1 MSMPLFPILMTCRPP
16 RLLLALTFTLGL
28 AACGGESSEVLVD
41 KARQSLDGGDQKA
54 AIIQLKSAL
63 QEDGNNAEARF
74 QLGKLYLETGD
85 FIGAEKELIRARD
98 AGYDGNTLN
107 PSLAQAFIGQGE
119 YKRVLD
125 DLPQPV
131 AGSPNE
137 VQMWVARARAQ
148 LGVGDKAAA
157 RNSLKQAMDITPENV
172 DVLLALAQLALAD
185 GDTVKAGEQ
194 IDEALRIDSKNRDSW
209 LFKGDFLRTTGNNS
223 DAVKA
228 YETALQLDP
237 GHAGARLA
245 LASIA
250 LLENR
255 LADARREVDSVLK
268 ASRNNL
274 QARYTLA
281 MIDFREEKYAAAR
294 DQLATVLKSAPDY
307 LPAVFLAGSVEYAL
321 GNMQTAESHLNK
333 AVKVNPRNL
342 YALRLLATAQLRQD
356 RPDDA
361 ARTLAGVPGN
371 LNDAGFQM
379 VAGEIAMARKDFAK
393 AAEHF
398 EKAAQ
403 IKPDS
408 AAIRTE
414 LGLARDA
421 MGDRRAMADLQ
432 AAVGMEGG
440 HHRADMVII
449 LSQLKQK
456 KFDAALASIDT
467 LEKKQGASP
476 LSWNYRGA
484 AHLGKQDRAKAHESF
499 SQALKLD
506 PTFFPAAANMAQL
519 HLNDHQPAA
528 ARTLFE
534 AILKAEPR
542 HLNAMLALAELSLRE
557 KDEKGYVSWLEKA
570 SKAHPQAL
578 PPRIAMARH
587 LLAKGEKNKALAVAR
602 EAVNANPDH
611 PEALNLLGSIQ
622 MNMGDRDSA
631 IQTFTT
637 MAKKANQSD
646 AYLRLA
652 MAQFADKRMA
662 DTRASLQRAL
672 QLKPGHLQSLDAL
685 LRLELTEGKPEPALK
700 LARQIQAQHPKSPL
714 GFDREGDVQLSQK
727 RYGQAIKAYEHALAM
742 GSGSAGFLK
751 LFRAMTLAGDTK
763 AAEQKLASWI
773 KQNPGDLVLHGLA
786 ADHFMATGRNKEAI
800 AQYQEIVRIA
810 PSTVVALNN
819 LAHLYHKE
827 NDSRALAVA
836 RQAIKLA
843 PDNPAVQDTTGWI
856 LIEQGQLSQGLALLR
871 KAIAKAPESPTLRYH
886 YAVALA
892 RSGDKAQARQE
903 LEKLMASDQKFPEVD
918 DAKKM
923 LKDL

>member
-1 MSMPLFPILMTCRPP
+1 MPLFPILMTCRPP

-74 QLGKLYLETGD
+74 QLGQLYLETGD
-85 FIGAEKELIRARD
+85 FVGAEKELIRARD
-98 AGYDGNTLN
+98 AGYDVNTLN
-107 PSLAQAFIGQGE
+107 PSLAKAFIGQGE
-119 YKRVLD
+119 YQRVLD

-137 VQMWVARARAQ
+137 VQMRVAHARAQ
-148 LGVGDKAAA
+148 LGVGDKGAA
-157 RNSLKQAMDITPENV
+157 RNSLEQAMDIAPENV
-172 DVLLALAQLALAD
+172 DVRLALAQLALAD
-185 GDTVKAGEQ
+185 GDALKAGEQ
-194 IDEALRIDSKNRDSW
+194 IDEALRIDSTNRDSW
-209 LFKGDFLRTTGNNS
+209 LIKGDFLRTSGQNS
-223 DAVKA
+223 DAARA
-228 YETALQLDP
+228 YEAALKIDP
-237 GHAGARLA
+237 AHTGARLA

-250 LLENR
+250 ILENR
-255 LADARREVDSVLK
+255 LADARREVDIVLK

-281 MIDFREEKYAAAR
+281 MIDFREKKNEAAR

-307 LPAVFLAGSVEYAL
+307 LPAVLLAGSVEFAL
-321 GNMQTAESHLNK
+321 GNMRTAESHLNK
-333 AVKVNPRNL
+333 AVRANPRNL
-342 YALRLLATAQLRQD
+342 YALRLLATAQLRQG

-361 ARTLAGVPGN
+361 ARTLASVPDN

-379 VAGEIAMARKDFAK
+379 VAGEIAMARKDFSK

-403 IKPDS
+403 ISPDS

-432 AAVGMEGG
+432 TAVDMDGRHG
-440 HHRADMVII
+440 RADMVII
-449 LSQLKQK
+449 LHQLKQK

-467 LEKKQGASP
+467 LEKKQGATP

-484 AHLGKQDRAKAHESF
+484 AHLGKQDMAKARESF

-519 HLNDHQPAA
+519 HLKDKQPAV
-528 ARTLFE
+528 ARKLFE
-534 AILKAEPR
+534 AILKAEPK

-578 PPRIAMARH
+578 PPRVAMARH

-602 EAVNANPDH
+602 EAVNADPDH

-652 MAQFADKRMA
+652 MAQFADQRMA

-672 QLKPGHLQSLDAL
+672 QLEPGHLQSLDAL

-700 LARQIQAQHPKSPL
+700 LARQIQAQQPQSPL
-714 GFDREGDVQLSQK
+714 GFDREGDVHLSQK
-727 RYGQAIKAYEHALAM
+727 RYDQAIKAYEQSLTK

-751 LFRAMTLAGDTK
+751 LFRAMTSAGDTES
-763 AAEQKLASWI
+763 AEQKLATWI
-773 KQNPGDLVLHGLA
+773 KQNPRDLVLHGLA
-786 ADHFMATGRNKEAI
+786 ADHFMATQRNKEAI

-810 PSTVVALNN
+810 PNTVVALNN

-827 NDSRALAVA
+827 NDGRALAMA
-836 RQAIKLA
+836 QQAIKLA

-856 LIEQGQLSQGLALLR
+856 LVEKGQVTQGLALLR
-871 KAIAKAPESPTLRYH
+871 KAIAKAPESLTLRYH

-923 LKDL
+923 LNNL

>member
-1 MSMPLFPILMTCRPP
+1 MPLFPV
-16 RLLLALTFTLGL
+16 RLLLALTFTMGL

-85 FIGAEKELIRARD
+85 FVGAEKELIRARE
-98 AGYDGNTLN
+98 AGYDVNTLN
-107 PSLAQAFIGQGE
+107 PSLAKAFIGLGE

-125 DLPQPV
+125 ELPQPA

-137 VQMWVARARAQ
+137 VPMLVARARAQ
-148 LGVGDKAAA
+148 LGVGDKGAA
-157 RNSLKQAMDITPENV
+157 RNSLEQAMDIAPENV
-172 DVLLALAQLALAD
+172 DVRLALAQLALAD
-185 GDTVKAGEQ
+185 GNALKAGEQ

-209 LFKGDFLRTTGNNS
+209 LFKGDYLRTTGQNG
-223 DAVKA
+223 DAARA
-228 YETALQLDP
+228 YEAALKIDP
-237 GHAGARLA
+237 EHTGARLA

-250 LLENR
+250 ILENR

-281 MIDFREEKYAAAR
+281 MIDFREKKYAAAR

-307 LPAVFLAGSVEYAL
+307 PPAVLLAGSVEYAL
-321 GNMQTAESHLNK
+321 GNMQTAETHLNK

-342 YALRLLATAQLRQD
+342 YALRLLATAQLRQG

-361 ARTLAGVPGN
+361 ARTLASVPDN

-379 VAGEIAMARKDFAK
+379 VAGEISMARKDFSK
-393 AAEHF
+393 AAVHF

-403 IKPDS
+403 INPDS

-432 AAVGMEGG
+432 TAVDMDGRHG
-440 HHRADMVII
+440 RADMVII
-449 LSQLKQK
+449 LHQLKQK

-467 LEKKQGASP
+467 LEKKQGATP

-484 AHLGKQDRAKAHESF
+484 AHLGKQDTAKARESF

-519 HLNDHQPAA
+519 HLKDKQPTA
-528 ARTLFE
+528 ARRLFE
-534 AILKAEPR
+534 AILKAEPN
-542 HLNAMLALAELSLRE
+542 HLSAMLALAELSLRE

-587 LLAKGEKNKALAVAR
+587 LLTKGEKDKALAVAR
-602 EAVNANPDH
+602 EAVNADPDH

-622 MNMGDRDSA
+622 MNLGDRDSA

-637 MAKKANQSD
+637 MAKKANQPD

-652 MAQFADKRMA
+652 MAQFADKRLG

-672 QLKPGHLQSLDAL
+672 QLEPSHLQSLDAL
-685 LRLELTEGKPEPALK
+685 FRLELTEGKPEAALK
-700 LARQIQAQHPKSPL
+700 LARLIQAQQTQSPL
-714 GFDREGDVQLSQK
+714 GFDREGDVHLSQK
-727 RYGQAIKAYEHALAM
+727 RYGQAIKAYEHSLAK
-742 GSGSAGFLK
+742 GSGSSGFLK
-751 LFRAMTLAGDTK
+751 LFRAMTLAGETK
-763 AAEQKLASWI
+763 AAEQKLAIWI

-786 ADHFMATGRNKEAI
+786 ADHFMATERNKEAI
-800 AQYQEIVRIA
+800 AQYQAIVRIA
-810 PSTVVALNN
+810 PDTVVALNN
-819 LAHLYHKE
+819 LAHLYYKE
-827 NDSRALAVA
+827 KDDRALAVA

-856 LIEQGQLSQGLALLR
+856 LVEKGQVAQGLALLR
-871 KAIAKAPESPTLRYH
+871 KAIAQAPESPTLRYH

-923 LKDL
+923 LNNL

>member
-1 MSMPLFPILMTCRPP
+1 MPRFPF
-16 RLLLALTFTLGL
+16 RLLLALTFTMGL

-41 KARQSLDGGDQKA
+41 KARQSLDGGDQKT

-85 FIGAEKELIRARD
+85 FVGAEKELIRARE
-98 AGYDGNTLN
+98 AGYDVNILD
-107 PSLAQAFIGQGE
+107 PSLAKALIGQGE
-119 YKRVLD
+119 YKRVLN

-137 VQMWVARARAQ
+137 VPMLVARARAQ
-148 LGVGDKAAA
+148 LGLGDKEAA
-157 RNSLKQAMDITPENV
+157 RNSLEQAMDIAPENV
-172 DVLLALAQLALAD
+172 DVRLALAQLALAD
-185 GDTVKAGEQ
+185 GDALKAGEQ
-194 IDEALRIDSKNRDSW
+194 VDEALRIDSTNRDSW
-209 LFKGDFLRTTGNNS
+209 LFKGDYLRTTGQNG
-223 DAVKA
+223 DAARA
-228 YETALQLDP
+228 YEAALKIDP
-237 GHAGARLA
+237 DHAGARLA

-250 LLENR
+250 ILENR
-255 LADARREVDSVLK
+255 MADARREVDIVLK

-281 MIDFREEKYAAAR
+281 MIDFREKKNEAAR

-307 LPAVFLAGSVEYAL
+307 LPAVLLAGSVEYAL

-333 AVKVNPRNL
+333 AVMANPRNL
-342 YALRLLATAQLRQD
+342 YALRLLATAQLRQG

-361 ARTLAGVPGN
+361 ARTLSSVPGN

-379 VAGEIAMARKDFAK
+379 VAGEISMARKDFSK

-398 EKAAQ
+398 EKAAR
-403 IKPDS
+403 INPDS

-432 AAVGMEGG
+432 TAVDMAGRHG
-440 HHRADMVII
+440 RADMVII
-449 LSQLKQK
+449 LHQLKQK
-456 KFDAALASIDT
+456 KFDTALASIDT
-467 LEKKQGASP
+467 LEKKQGATP

-484 AHLGKQDRAKAHESF
+484 AHLGKQDMAKARESF
-499 SQALKLD
+499 SHALKLD

-519 HLNDHQPAA
+519 YPKDEQPAA
-528 ARTLFE
+528 ARRLFE
-534 AILKAEPR
+534 AILKAEPK
-542 HLNAMLALAELSLRE
+542 HLGAMLALAELSLRE
-557 KDEKGYVSWLEKA
+557 KNEKGYVSWLEKA

-578 PPRIAMARH
+578 PPRIALARH

-602 EAVNANPDH
+602 EAVNASPDH

-622 MNMGDRDSA
+622 MNLGDRDSA

-637 MAKKANQSD
+637 MAKKANQPD

-672 QLKPGHLQSLDAL
+672 QLEPGHLQSLDAL
-685 LRLELTEGKPEPALK
+685 LRLELTEGKPEAALK
-700 LARQIQAQHPKSPL
+700 LARRIQAQQPQSPL
-714 GFDREGDVQLSQK
+714 GFDREGDIHTSQK
-727 RYGQAIKAYEHALAM
+727 RYGQAIKAYEQSLIK
-742 GSGSAGFLK
+742 GSGSAGFVK
-751 LFRAMTLAGDTK
+751 LFRTMTLAGDTK
-763 AAEQKLASWI
+763 AAEQKLAARI
-773 KQNPGDLVLHGLA
+773 KQDPKDLVLHGLA
-786 ADHFMATGRNKEAI
+786 ADHFMATQRNKEAI

-810 PSTVVALNN
+810 PNTVVALNN

-827 NDSRALAVA
+827 KDDRALAMA
-836 RQAIKLA
+836 QQAIKLA

-856 LIEQGQLSQGLALLR
+856 LVEKGQAAQGLALLR

-892 RSGDKAQARQE
+892 RSGNKVQARNE
-903 LEKLMASDQKFPEVD
+903 LEKLMASDQKFPEID